1 MMIRAA
7 REAEIAEIAELQRL
21 VFRPDEPDAAQR
33 YLTYVK
39 GDPTYTLDHS
49 RVIFDDGNF
58 FSVSLLRLLAC
69 GAFAP

>member
-21 VFRPDEPDAAQR
+21 VFRPHEPDAAKR

-39 GDPTYTLDHS
+39 DDPNYT
-49 RVIFDDGNF
+49 
-58 FSVSLLRLLAC
+58 
-69 GAFAP
+69 